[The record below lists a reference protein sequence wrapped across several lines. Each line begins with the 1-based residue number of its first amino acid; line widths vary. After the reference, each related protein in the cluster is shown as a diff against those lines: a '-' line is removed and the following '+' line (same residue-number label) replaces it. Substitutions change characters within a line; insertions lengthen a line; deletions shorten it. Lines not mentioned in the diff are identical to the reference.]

1 MEDALQGTVTRLLG
15 ELRNGD
21 RGSFDRLFPLV
32 YDELH
37 ALARRA
43 LRPEAGRDPTLD
55 ATSLVHEAYLKLVDQ
70 SRADW
75 RSRGHFRAVA
85 AKAMRHITIDH
96 ARRRMAEK
104 RGGGVRAVP
113 LSSVQ
118 GGVAAAGGP
127 DPETLLALDEALE
140 GLAAEDERMARIVEL
155 KFFGAMTIEEI
166 ADVLEI
172 SPATVK
178 RGWAF
183 AQAWLHRAISGG
195 AAEGPAGEAAPP

>member
-1 MEDALQGTVTRLLG
+1 MDDALQGNVTRLLG
-15 ELRNGD
+15 ELRNGEP
-21 RGSFDRLFPLV
+21 GSFDRLFPLV
-32 YDELH
+32 YEELH
-37 ALARRA
+37 SLARRA
-43 LRPEAGRDPTLD
+43 RRPDAGRDLTLD
-55 ATSLVHEAYLKLVDQ
+55 TTSLVHEAYLKLVDQ

-96 ARRRMAEK
+96 ARRRAAGK
-104 RGGGVRAVP
+104 RGGGVPDVP
-113 LSSVQ
+113 LSAVEAFVA
-118 GGVAAAGGP
+118 GGAGP

-140 GLAAEDERMARIVEL
+140 ALAAEDERMARIVEL

-166 ADVLEI
+166 AGVLEI

-183 AQAWLHRAISGG
+183 AQAWLHRAIRPET
-195 AAEGPAGEAAPP
+195 A

>member
-1 MEDALQGTVTRLLG
+1 MDDALQGSVTRLLG
-15 ELRNGD
+15 ELRDGEP
-21 RGSFDRLFPLV
+21 GSFDRLFPLV
-32 YDELH
+32 YEELRSM
-37 ALARRA
+37 ARRA
-43 LRPEAGRDPTLD
+43 RRPDAGRDPTLD
-55 ATSLVHEAYLKLVDQ
+55 TTSLVHEAYLKLVDQ

-96 ARRRMAEK
+96 ARRRAAGK
-104 RGGGVRAVP
+104 RGGGAPAVP
-113 LSSVQ
+113 LSAVEPF
-118 GGVAAAGGP
+118 VAGPEGP

-140 GLAAEDERMARIVEL
+140 ALAGEDERMARIVEL

-166 ADVLEI
+166 AAVLEI

-183 AQAWLHRAISGG
+183 AQAWLHRAIRPET
-195 AAEGPAGEAAPP
+195 A